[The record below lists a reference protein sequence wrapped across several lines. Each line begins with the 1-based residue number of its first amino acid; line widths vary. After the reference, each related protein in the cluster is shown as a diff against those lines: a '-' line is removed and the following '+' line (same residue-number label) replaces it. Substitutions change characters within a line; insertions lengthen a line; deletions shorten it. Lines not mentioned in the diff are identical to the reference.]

1 MAITA
6 RSESVMEHKIISISS
21 KRQITIPQ
29 KYFEVL
35 GFDGEAE
42 CILQNGGIF
51 LRPVRMDGNE
61 FAEQILA
68 DLIEEGYSGT
78 ELLARFKAQSRKI
91 RPAVVSCRRKKSLR
105 SSCPPMTMFTRFL
118 KWRRDKDRW

>member
-1 MAITA
+1 MAIAA
-6 RSESVMEHKIISISS
+6 RSESVIEHKIISISS

-29 KYFEVL
+29 KYFDML

-42 CILQNGGIF
+42 CILQKGGIF

-78 ELLARFKAQSRKI
+78 ELLEKFKEQSRKI
-91 RPAVVSCRRKKSLR
+91 RPAVEHLIAEADRIAEQGE
-105 SSCPPMTMFTRFL
+105 PIPMENLFSAE
-118 KWRRDKDRW
+118 DE

>member
-1 MAITA
+1 MAIAT
-6 RSESVMEHKIISISS
+6 RSESVVEHKIISISS

-29 KYFEVL
+29 KYFEML
-35 GFDGEAE
+35 RFDGEAE

-78 ELLARFKAQSRKI
+78 ELLAKFKEQSRKI
-91 RPAVVSCRRKKSLR
+91 RPAVEHLIEEADRIAKQGKTI
-105 SSCPPMTMFTRFL
+105 PMENIFGTEGE
-118 KWRRDKDRW
+118 

>member
-1 MAITA
+1 MAIAA
-6 RSESVMEHKIISISS
+6 RSESVIEHKIISISA

-29 KYFEVL
+29 KYYDML

-42 CILQNGGIF
+42 CILQKGGIF
-51 LRPVRMDGNE
+51 LRPVRIDGNE

-78 ELLARFKAQSRKI
+78 ELLEKFKEQSRKI
-91 RPAVVSCRRKKSLR
+91 RPAVEHLIAEADRIAEHGE
-105 SSCPPMTMFTRFL
+105 PIPMENLFSAE
-118 KWRRDKDRW
+118 DE